1 MTFKNKLACST
12 LTDNQHHVIIQNIEY
27 FFSMCD
33 TRDKVEY
40 EYKWLFNFVWSLNTM
55 SFICPRERE
64 KYLTFIKEKY
74 EENLERIE
82 KRP

>member
-12 LTDNQHHVIIQNIEY
+12 LTDNQHKSIIQNIEY
-27 FFSMCD
+27 FFSILD
-33 TRDKVEY
+33 SKLELDY
-40 EYKWLFNFVWSLNTM
+40 EHLWLSNFVWNLETM

-64 KYLTFIKEKY
+64 KYLAFIKEKY
-74 EENLERIE
+74 DENLERIE